1 MYTCKQWGWEVLHF
15 GNIALDGGE
24 KYCTQEMAE
33 SGRRESTAQLI
44 RPTAEK
50 KEAVPE
56 CGDLAL
62 GAPQPPASEQ
72 TVSRM
77 GGVLHDADGPP
88 PAS

>member
-1 MYTCKQWGWEVLHF
+1 MYKCKQWGWEVLHF

-50 KEAVPE
+50 KKLFLSVVI
-56 CGDLAL
+56 LLWAL
-62 GAPQPPASEQ
+62 L
-72 TVSRM
+72 SR
-77 GGVLHDADGPP
+77 LPKNRL
-88 PAS
+88 